1 MYHKQGTDLVNV
13 DKELVRKQGTRV
25 IQRDFSKIVD
35 GKIRHDSDAISLA
48 IMQIVLSDIRY
59 SLKDKKVMTLALEAV
74 LRKHKKTQNIK
85 DKKLKKAEKN
95 ARKKNEKIVKKL
107 RKEGKTEK
115 EIEDIVFK
123 EITTKEELLSNIEK
137 KEKEKKKGKGDS
149 YTSKFIEKYN
159 DRISAI
165 KNLDPKESEE
175 EKKLFENFFKK
186 TRKID
191 NTGKIKAQEQI
202 KTRNSNRGNIKN
214 SSSLNDVKRENEEET
229 KFNTISIHAL
239 LDRKTKMETEPVK
252 TISSKEEQES
262 ILKHKEKEEIQK
274 EVERLENKIV
284 EKDANILRNLNN
296 IVQNNSNNIYEK
308 DTLKK
313 ESLKDSKKEGVKT
326 SFNFK
331 EMIEEKDVNIDD
343 YFKKNNDV
351 DTELE
356 KKRSL
361 EKLRQEFNN
370 ESKAEEIENAPS
382 LKDLVKNITSG
393 IDSDKSSTIFKD
405 KLYNDDTKIEER
417 NFDISVGNVEG
428 NTRRQ
433 ESVLSRDTK
442 VSQRTME
449 FNISELENK
458 IVESVED
465 IYKDTDDSTIGFKEK
480 FEIEEVEV
488 EQPKVKKKTRR
499 QKQKQKEKEKAE
511 QLMSEVSKLEN
522 LRENKRRGK

>member
-123 EITTKEELLSNIEK
+123 EITTKEELISNIEK
-137 KEKEKKKGKGDS
+137 KEKERKKGKGDS

-165 KNLDPKESEE
+165 KNLDQKESEE

-214 SSSLNDVKRENEEET
+214 SSTLNDVKKENEEET

-252 TISSKEEQES
+252 TIVSKEEQES
-262 ILKHKEKEEIQK
+262 NLKHKEQEEIQK

-284 EKDANILRNLNN
+284 EKDSNILRNLNN
-296 IVQNNSNNIYEK
+296 IAQTKGN
-308 DTLKK
+308 K
-313 ESLKDSKKEGVKT
+313 EETVKT

-343 YFKKNNDV
+343 YFKKTNNV

-393 IDSDKSSTIFKD
+393 IESDKSSTIFKD

-417 NFDISVGNVEG
+417 NFDISLGNIDE
-428 NTRRQ
+428 NNKRQ
-433 ESVLSRDTK
+433 DSVLSRDTK

-488 EQPKVKKKTRR
+488 EQPKVKRKTRR
-499 QKQKQKEKEKAE
+499 QKEKEKAE
-511 QLMSEVSKLEN
+511 QLMSEVSKLES
-522 LRENKRRGK
+522 LRENKRKGK

>member
-123 EITTKEELLSNIEK
+123 EITTKEELISNIEK

-149 YTSKFIEKYN
+149 YTSRFIEKYN

-165 KNLDPKESEE
+165 KNLDQKESEE

-214 SSSLNDVKRENEEET
+214 SSTLNDVKKENEEET

-252 TISSKEEQES
+252 TIVSKEEQES
-262 ILKHKEKEEIQK
+262 NLKHKEQEEIQK

-284 EKDANILRNLNN
+284 EKDSNILRNLNN
-296 IVQNNSNNIYEK
+296 IAQTKGN
-308 DTLKK
+308 K
-313 ESLKDSKKEGVKT
+313 EETVKT

-343 YFKKNNDV
+343 YFKKTNNV

-361 EKLRQEFNN
+361 EKLRQEFNSVGKN
-370 ESKAEEIENAPS
+370 EEIENAPS

-393 IDSDKSSTIFKD
+393 IESDKSSTIFKD

-417 NFDISVGNVEG
+417 NFDISLGNIDE
-428 NTRRQ
+428 NNKRQ
-433 ESVLSRDTK
+433 DSVLSRDTK

-480 FEIEEVEV
+480 FEIEEVEL
-488 EQPKVKKKTRR
+488 EQPKVKRKTRR
-499 QKQKQKEKEKAE
+499 QKEKEKAE
-511 QLMSEVSKLEN
+511 QLMSEVSKLES
-522 LRENKRRGK
+522 LRENKRKGK

>member
-123 EITTKEELLSNIEK
+123 EITTKEELISNIE
-137 KEKEKKKGKGDS
+137 EKERKKGKGDS
-149 YTSKFIEKYN
+149 YTSRFIEKYN

-165 KNLDPKESEE
+165 KNIDQKESEE

-214 SSSLNDVKRENEEET
+214 SSTLNDVKKENEEET

-252 TISSKEEQES
+252 TIVSKEEQES
-262 ILKHKEKEEIQK
+262 NLKHKEQEEIQK

-296 IVQNNSNNIYEK
+296 IVRNNSNNIYEK

-313 ESLKDSKKEGVKT
+313 ESLKDSKKEVVKT

-343 YFKKNNDV
+343 YFKKNNNV

-480 FEIEEVEV
+480 FEIEEVKV
-488 EQPKVKKKTRR
+488 EQPKVKRKTRR
-499 QKQKQKEKEKAE
+499 QKEKEKAE
-511 QLMSEVSKLEN
+511 KLMSEVSKLES
-522 LRENKRRGK
+522 LRENKRKRK

>member
-95 ARKKNEKIVKKL
+95 ARKKNEKIIKKL

-123 EITTKEELLSNIEK
+123 EITTKEELISNIEK

-214 SSSLNDVKRENEEET
+214 SSSLNDGKRENEEET

-239 LDRKTKMETEPVK
+239 LDRKTKIETEPVK
-252 TISSKEEQES
+252 TILSKEEQEFN
-262 ILKHKEKEEIQK
+262 LKKKEKEEIQK

-296 IVQNNSNNIYEK
+296 ISQNNSNNIYEK

-313 ESLKDSKKEGVKT
+313 ESLKDSKEEGAKT

-331 EMIEEKDVNIDD
+331 EMIEEKDVNIDN
-343 YFKKNNDV
+343 YFKKNNNV

-361 EKLRQEFNN
+361 EKLRQEFNSI
-370 ESKAEEIENAPS
+370 SKEEEIENAPS

-428 NTRRQ
+428 NTRRE
-433 ESVLSRDTK
+433 ESALSKDTK

-488 EQPKVKKKTRR
+488 EQPKVKRKTRR
-499 QKQKQKEKEKAE
+499 QKEKEKAE
-511 QLMSEVSKLEN
+511 QLMSEVSKLES

>member
-165 KNLDPKESEE
+165 KNLDQKESEE

-214 SSSLNDVKRENEEET
+214 SSSLNDGKRENEEET

-308 DTLKK
+308 
-313 ESLKDSKKEGVKT
+313 
-326 SFNFK
+326 
-331 EMIEEKDVNIDD
+331 IH
-343 YFKKNNDV
+343 
-351 DTELE
+351 
-356 KKRSL
+356 
-361 EKLRQEFNN
+361 
-370 ESKAEEIENAPS
+370 
-382 LKDLVKNITSG
+382 
-393 IDSDKSSTIFKD
+393 
-405 KLYNDDTKIEER
+405 
-417 NFDISVGNVEG
+417 
-428 NTRRQ
+428 
-433 ESVLSRDTK
+433 
-442 VSQRTME
+442 
-449 FNISELENK
+449 
-458 IVESVED
+458 
-465 IYKDTDDSTIGFKEK
+465 
-480 FEIEEVEV
+480 
-488 EQPKVKKKTRR
+488 
-499 QKQKQKEKEKAE
+499 
-511 QLMSEVSKLEN
+511 
-522 LRENKRRGK
+522 

>member
-95 ARKKNEKIVKKL
+95 ARKKNEKIIKKL

-123 EITTKEELLSNIEK
+123 EITTKEELISNIEK
-137 KEKEKKKGKGDS
+137 NEKEKKKGKGDS

-202 KTRNSNRGNIKN
+202 KTRNSNRVNIKN
-214 SSSLNDVKRENEEET
+214 SSSLNDGKRENEEET

-252 TISSKEEQES
+252 TILSKEEQES

-296 IVQNNSNNIYEK
+296 IVQTNSNNIYEK
-308 DTLKK
+308 DILKK
-313 ESLKDSKKEGVKT
+313 ESLKDSKEEGAKT

-343 YFKKNNDV
+343 YFKKNNNV

-361 EKLRQEFNN
+361 EKLRQEFNSV
-370 ESKAEEIENAPS
+370 SKEEEIENAPS
-382 LKDLVKNITSG
+382 LKDLVKNINSG

-405 KLYNDDTKIEER
+405 KLYNDDKKIEER

-428 NTRRQ
+428 NTRKQ
-433 ESVLSRDTK
+433 ESALSRDTK

-488 EQPKVKKKTRR
+488 EQPKVKRKTRR
-499 QKQKQKEKEKAE
+499 QKEKEKAE
-511 QLMSEVSKLEN
+511 QLMSEVSKLES

>member
-85 DKKLKKAEKN
+85 DRKLKKAEKN

-123 EITTKEELLSNIEK
+123 EITTKEELISNIEK
-137 KEKEKKKGKGDS
+137 KEKERKKGKGDS
-149 YTSKFIEKYN
+149 YTSRFIEKYN

-165 KNLDPKESEE
+165 KNIDQKESEE

-214 SSSLNDVKRENEEET
+214 SSTLNDVKKENEEET

-252 TISSKEEQES
+252 TIVSKEEQES
-262 ILKHKEKEEIQK
+262 NLKHKEQEEIQK

-284 EKDANILRNLNN
+284 EKDSNILRNLNN
-296 IVQNNSNNIYEK
+296 IAQTKGN
-308 DTLKK
+308 K
-313 ESLKDSKKEGVKT
+313 EETVKT

-343 YFKKNNDV
+343 YFKKNNNV
-351 DTELE
+351 DAELE

-370 ESKAEEIENAPS
+370 TGKEKEIENAPS
-382 LKDLVKNITSG
+382 LKDLVKNINSG

-405 KLYNDDTKIEER
+405 KLYNDDKKIEER

-488 EQPKVKKKTRR
+488 EQPKVKRKTRR
-499 QKQKQKEKEKAE
+499 QKEKEKAE
-511 QLMSEVSKLEN
+511 QLMSEVSKLES

>member
-13 DKELVRKQGTRV
+13 DKELVRKQGTKV

-95 ARKKNEKIVKKL
+95 ARKKNEKIIKKL

-123 EITTKEELLSNIEK
+123 EITTKEELISNIEK

-202 KTRNSNRGNIKN
+202 KTRNSNRVNIKN
-214 SSSLNDVKRENEEET
+214 SSSLNDGKRENEEET

-252 TISSKEEQES
+252 TILSKEEQEFN
-262 ILKHKEKEEIQK
+262 LKKKEKEEIQK

-296 IVQNNSNNIYEK
+296 IAQTKGN
-308 DTLKK
+308 K
-313 ESLKDSKKEGVKT
+313 EETVKT

-343 YFKKNNDV
+343 YFKKNNNV

-361 EKLRQEFNN
+361 EKLRQEFNSI
-370 ESKAEEIENAPS
+370 SKEEEIENAPS

-433 ESVLSRDTK
+433 ESVLSKDTK

-488 EQPKVKKKTRR
+488 EQPKVKRKTRR
-499 QKQKQKEKEKAE
+499 QKEKEKAE
-511 QLMSEVSKLEN
+511 QLMSEVSKLES

>member
-13 DKELVRKQGTRV
+13 DKELVRKQGTKV

-95 ARKKNEKIVKKL
+95 ARKKNEKIIKKL

-123 EITTKEELLSNIEK
+123 EITTKEELISNIEK

-214 SSSLNDVKRENEEET
+214 SSTLNDVKKENEEET

-252 TISSKEEQES
+252 TIVSKEEQES
-262 ILKHKEKEEIQK
+262 NLKHKEQEEIQK

-284 EKDANILRNLNN
+284 EKDSNILRNLNN
-296 IVQNNSNNIYEK
+296 IAQTKGN
-308 DTLKK
+308 K
-313 ESLKDSKKEGVKT
+313 EETVKT

-343 YFKKNNDV
+343 YFKKTNNV

-361 EKLRQEFNN
+361 EKLRQEFNSVGKN
-370 ESKAEEIENAPS
+370 EEIENAPS

-393 IDSDKSSTIFKD
+393 IESDKSSTIFKD

-417 NFDISVGNVEG
+417 NFDISLGNIDE
-428 NTRRQ
+428 NTKRQ
-433 ESVLSRDTK
+433 DLVLSRDTK

-488 EQPKVKKKTRR
+488 EQPKVKRKTRR
-499 QKQKQKEKEKAE
+499 QKEKEKAE
-511 QLMSEVSKLEN
+511 QLMSEVSKLES

>member
-95 ARKKNEKIVKKL
+95 ARKKNEKIIKKL

-123 EITTKEELLSNIEK
+123 EITTKEELISNIEK

-159 DRISAI
+159 YRISAI

-202 KTRNSNRGNIKN
+202 KTRNSNRVNIKN
-214 SSSLNDVKRENEEET
+214 SSSLNDGKRENEEET

-252 TISSKEEQES
+252 TILSKEEQEFN
-262 ILKHKEKEEIQK
+262 LKKKEKEEIQK

-296 IVQNNSNNIYEK
+296 IVQTTTNNNIYEK
-308 DTLKK
+308 DILKK
-313 ESLKDSKKEGVKT
+313 ESLKDSKEEGAKT

-343 YFKKNNDV
+343 YFKKNNNV

-361 EKLRQEFNN
+361 EKLRQEFNSV
-370 ESKAEEIENAPS
+370 SKEEIENAPS

-433 ESVLSRDTK
+433 ESVLSKDTK

-488 EQPKVKKKTRR
+488 EQPKVKRKTRR
-499 QKQKQKEKEKAE
+499 QKEKEKAE
-511 QLMSEVSKLEN
+511 QLMSEVSKLES
-522 LRENKRRGK
+522 LRENKRIGK

>member
-123 EITTKEELLSNIEK
+123 EITTKEELISNIE
-137 KEKEKKKGKGDS
+137 EKERKKGKGDS

-214 SSSLNDVKRENEEET
+214 SSTLNDVKKENEEET

-313 ESLKDSKKEGVKT
+313 ESLKDSKEEGVKT

-331 EMIEEKDVNIDD
+331 EMIEEKDVNIED
-343 YFKKNNDV
+343 YFKKTNNV

-361 EKLRQEFNN
+361 EKLRQEFNSVGKN
-370 ESKAEEIENAPS
+370 EEIENAPS

-417 NFDISVGNVEG
+417 NFDISLGNIDE
-428 NTRRQ
+428 NNKRQ
-433 ESVLSRDTK
+433 DSVLSRDTK

-480 FEIEEVEV
+480 FEIEEVKV
-488 EQPKVKKKTRR
+488 EQPKVKRKTRR
-499 QKQKQKEKEKAE
+499 QKEKEKAE
-511 QLMSEVSKLEN
+511 KLMSEVSKLES
-522 LRENKRRGK
+522 LRENKRKGK

>member
-85 DKKLKKAEKN
+85 DRKLKKAEKN

-123 EITTKEELLSNIEK
+123 EITTKEELISNIEK
-137 KEKEKKKGKGDS
+137 KEKERKKGKGDS
-149 YTSKFIEKYN
+149 YTSRFIEKYN

-165 KNLDPKESEE
+165 KNLDQKESEE

-214 SSSLNDVKRENEEET
+214 SSTLNDVKKENEEET

-252 TISSKEEQES
+252 TIVSKEEQES
-262 ILKHKEKEEIQK
+262 NLKHKEQEEIQK

-284 EKDANILRNLNN
+284 EKDSNILKNLNN
-296 IVQNNSNNIYEK
+296 IAQTKGN
-308 DTLKK
+308 K
-313 ESLKDSKKEGVKT
+313 EEVVKT

-343 YFKKNNDV
+343 YFKKNNNV

-361 EKLRQEFNN
+361 EKLRQEFNSVGKN
-370 ESKAEEIENAPS
+370 EEIENAPS

-393 IDSDKSSTIFKD
+393 IESDKSSTIFKD

-417 NFDISVGNVEG
+417 NFDISVGNLDE
-428 NTRRQ
+428 NTKRQ
-433 ESVLSRDTK
+433 EPVLSRDTK

-480 FEIEEVEV
+480 FEIEEVKV
-488 EQPKVKKKTRR
+488 EQPKVKKKTKR
-499 QKQKQKEKEKAE
+499 QKEKEKAE
-511 QLMSEVSKLEN
+511 KLMSEVSKLES
-522 LRENKRRGK
+522 LRENKRKRK

>member
-252 TISSKEEQES
+252 TIVSKEEQES
-262 ILKHKEKEEIQK
+262 NLKHKEKEEIQK
-274 EVERLENKIV
+274 L
-284 EKDANILRNLNN
+284 
-296 IVQNNSNNIYEK
+296 
-308 DTLKK
+308 
-313 ESLKDSKKEGVKT
+313 
-326 SFNFK
+326 FK
-331 EMIEEKDVNIDD
+331 N
-343 YFKKNNDV
+343 
-351 DTELE
+351 
-356 KKRSL
+356 
-361 EKLRQEFNN
+361 
-370 ESKAEEIENAPS
+370 
-382 LKDLVKNITSG
+382 
-393 IDSDKSSTIFKD
+393 
-405 KLYNDDTKIEER
+405 
-417 NFDISVGNVEG
+417 
-428 NTRRQ
+428 
-433 ESVLSRDTK
+433 
-442 VSQRTME
+442 
-449 FNISELENK
+449 
-458 IVESVED
+458 
-465 IYKDTDDSTIGFKEK
+465 
-480 FEIEEVEV
+480 
-488 EQPKVKKKTRR
+488 
-499 QKQKQKEKEKAE
+499 
-511 QLMSEVSKLEN
+511 
-522 LRENKRRGK
+522 

>member
-95 ARKKNEKIVKKL
+95 ARKKNEKIIKKL

-123 EITTKEELLSNIEK
+123 EITTKEELISNIEK

-202 KTRNSNRGNIKN
+202 KTRNSNRVNIKN
-214 SSSLNDVKRENEEET
+214 SSSLNDGKRENEEET

-252 TISSKEEQES
+252 TILSKEEQEFN
-262 ILKHKEKEEIQK
+262 LKKKEKEEIQK

-296 IVQNNSNNIYEK
+296 IAQTKGN
-308 DTLKK
+308 K
-313 ESLKDSKKEGVKT
+313 EETVKT

-343 YFKKNNDV
+343 YFKKNNNV

-361 EKLRQEFNN
+361 EKLRQEFNSI
-370 ESKAEEIENAPS
+370 SKEEEIENAPS

-433 ESVLSRDTK
+433 ESVLSKDTK

-488 EQPKVKKKTRR
+488 EQPKVKRKTRR
-499 QKQKQKEKEKAE
+499 QKEKEKAE
-511 QLMSEVSKLEN
+511 QLMSEVSKLES

>member
-85 DKKLKKAEKN
+85 DRKLKKAEKN

-123 EITTKEELLSNIEK
+123 EITTKEELISNIEK
-137 KEKEKKKGKGDS
+137 KEKERKKGKGDS
-149 YTSKFIEKYN
+149 YTSRFIEKYN

-165 KNLDPKESEE
+165 KNLDQKESEE

-202 KTRNSNRGNIKN
+202 KTRNSNRENIKN
-214 SSSLNDVKRENEEET
+214 SSSLNDVKKENEEET

-252 TISSKEEQES
+252 TIVSKEEQES
-262 ILKHKEKEEIQK
+262 NLKHKEQEEIQK

-284 EKDANILRNLNN
+284 EKDSNILRNLNN
-296 IVQNNSNNIYEK
+296 IAQTKGN
-308 DTLKK
+308 K
-313 ESLKDSKKEGVKT
+313 EETVKT

-343 YFKKNNDV
+343 YFKKTNNV

-361 EKLRQEFNN
+361 EKLRQEFNSVGKN
-370 ESKAEEIENAPS
+370 EEIENAPS

-393 IDSDKSSTIFKD
+393 IESDKSSTIFKD

-417 NFDISVGNVEG
+417 NFDISVGNIDE
-428 NTRRQ
+428 NTKRQ
-433 ESVLSRDTK
+433 ESVLSKDTK

-488 EQPKVKKKTRR
+488 EQPKVKRKTRR
-499 QKQKQKEKEKAE
+499 QKEKEKAE
-511 QLMSEVSKLEN
+511 QLMSEVSKLES

>member
-85 DKKLKKAEKN
+85 DRKLKKAEKN

-123 EITTKEELLSNIEK
+123 EITTKEELISNIEK
-137 KEKEKKKGKGDS
+137 KEKERKKGKGDS
-149 YTSKFIEKYN
+149 YTSRFIEKYN

-165 KNLDPKESEE
+165 KNLDQKESEE

-214 SSSLNDVKRENEEET
+214 SSTLNDVKKENEEET

-252 TISSKEEQES
+252 TIVSKEEQES
-262 ILKHKEKEEIQK
+262 NLKHKEQEEIQK

-284 EKDANILRNLNN
+284 EKDSNILRNLNN
-296 IVQNNSNNIYEK
+296 IAQTKGN
-308 DTLKK
+308 K
-313 ESLKDSKKEGVKT
+313 EETVKT

-343 YFKKNNDV
+343 YFKKTNNV

-361 EKLRQEFNN
+361 EKLRQEFNSVGKN
-370 ESKAEEIENAPS
+370 EEIENAPS

-393 IDSDKSSTIFKD
+393 IESDKSSTIFKD

-417 NFDISVGNVEG
+417 NFDISLGNIDE
-428 NTRRQ
+428 NNKRQ
-433 ESVLSRDTK
+433 DSVLSRDTK

-488 EQPKVKKKTRR
+488 EQPKVKRKTRR
-499 QKQKQKEKEKAE
+499 QKEKEKAE
-511 QLMSEVSKLEN
+511 QLMSEVSKLES
-522 LRENKRRGK
+522 LRENKRKGK

>member
-85 DKKLKKAEKN
+85 DRKLKKAEKN

-123 EITTKEELLSNIEK
+123 EITTKEELISNIE
-137 KEKEKKKGKGDS
+137 EKERKKGKGDS
-149 YTSKFIEKYN
+149 YTSRFIEKYN
-159 DRISAI
+159 DRINAI
-165 KNLDPKESEE
+165 KNIDQKESEE

-214 SSSLNDVKRENEEET
+214 SSTLNDVKKEKEEET

-252 TISSKEEQES
+252 TIVSKEEQES
-262 ILKHKEKEEIQK
+262 NLKHKEQEEIQK

-284 EKDANILRNLNN
+284 EKDSNILRNLNN
-296 IVQNNSNNIYEK
+296 IAQTKGN
-308 DTLKK
+308 K
-313 ESLKDSKKEGVKT
+313 EETVKT

-343 YFKKNNDV
+343 YFKKTNNV

-361 EKLRQEFNN
+361 EKLRQEFNSVGKN
-370 ESKAEEIENAPS
+370 EEIENAPS

-393 IDSDKSSTIFKD
+393 IESDKSSTIFKD

-417 NFDISVGNVEG
+417 NFDISVGNIDE
-428 NTRRQ
+428 NNKRQ
-433 ESVLSRDTK
+433 DSVLSRDTK

-480 FEIEEVEV
+480 FEIEEVKV

-499 QKQKQKEKEKAE
+499 QKEKEKAE
-511 QLMSEVSKLEN
+511 QLMSEVSKLES
-522 LRENKRRGK
+522 LRENKRKRK

>member
-13 DKELVRKQGTRV
+13 DKELVRKQGTKV

-95 ARKKNEKIVKKL
+95 ARKKNEKIIKKL

-123 EITTKEELLSNIEK
+123 EITTKEELISNIEK
-137 KEKEKKKGKGDS
+137 NEKEKKKGKGDS

-202 KTRNSNRGNIKN
+202 KTRNSNRVNIKN
-214 SSSLNDVKRENEEET
+214 SSSLNDGKRENEEET

-252 TISSKEEQES
+252 TILSKEEQEFN
-262 ILKHKEKEEIQK
+262 LKKKEKEEIQK

-284 EKDANILRNLNN
+284 EKDSNILRNLNN
-296 IVQNNSNNIYEK
+296 IAQTKGN
-308 DTLKK
+308 K
-313 ESLKDSKKEGVKT
+313 EETVKT

-331 EMIEEKDVNIDD
+331 EMIEEKDVNIED
-343 YFKKNNDV
+343 YFKKTNNV

-361 EKLRQEFNN
+361 EKLRQEFNSVGKN
-370 ESKAEEIENAPS
+370 EEIENAPS

-417 NFDISVGNVEG
+417 NFDISVGNLED

-433 ESVLSRDTK
+433 ESALSRDTK

-488 EQPKVKKKTRR
+488 EQPKVKRKTRR
-499 QKQKQKEKEKAE
+499 QKEKEKAE
-511 QLMSEVSKLEN
+511 QLMSEVSKLES

>member
-74 LRKHKKTQNIK
+74 LRKHKKIQNIK
-85 DKKLKKAEKN
+85 DRKLKKAEKN

-123 EITTKEELLSNIEK
+123 EITTKEELISNIE
-137 KEKEKKKGKGDS
+137 EKERKKGKGDS
-149 YTSKFIEKYN
+149 YTSRFIEKYN

-165 KNLDPKESEE
+165 KNIDQKESEE

-214 SSSLNDVKRENEEET
+214 SSTLNDVKKENEEET

-252 TISSKEEQES
+252 TIVSKEEQES
-262 ILKHKEKEEIQK
+262 NLKHKEQEEIQK

-284 EKDANILRNLNN
+284 EKDSNILRNLNN
-296 IVQNNSNNIYEK
+296 IAQTKGN
-308 DTLKK
+308 K
-313 ESLKDSKKEGVKT
+313 EETVKT

-343 YFKKNNDV
+343 YFKKTNNV

-361 EKLRQEFNN
+361 EKLRQEFNSVGKN
-370 ESKAEEIENAPS
+370 EEIENAPS

-393 IDSDKSSTIFKD
+393 IESDKSSTIFKD

-417 NFDISVGNVEG
+417 NFDISLGNIDE
-428 NTRRQ
+428 NNKRQ
-433 ESVLSRDTK
+433 DSVLSRDTK

-488 EQPKVKKKTRR
+488 EQPKVKRKTRR
-499 QKQKQKEKEKAE
+499 QKEKEKAE
-511 QLMSEVSKLEN
+511 QLMSEVSKLES
-522 LRENKRRGK
+522 LRENKRKGK

>member
-74 LRKHKKTQNIK
+74 LRKDKKIQNIK
-85 DKKLKKAEKN
+85 DRKLRKAEKN

-202 KTRNSNRGNIKN
+202 KTRNSNRVNIKN
-214 SSSLNDVKRENEEET
+214 SSSLNDGKRENEEET

-252 TISSKEEQES
+252 TISSDKEAQES

-343 YFKKNNDV
+343 YFKKNNNV

-356 KKRSL
+356 K
-361 EKLRQEFNN
+361 
-370 ESKAEEIENAPS
+370 
-382 LKDLVKNITSG
+382 
-393 IDSDKSSTIFKD
+393 
-405 KLYNDDTKIEER
+405 
-417 NFDISVGNVEG
+417 
-428 NTRRQ
+428 
-433 ESVLSRDTK
+433 
-442 VSQRTME
+442 
-449 FNISELENK
+449 
-458 IVESVED
+458 
-465 IYKDTDDSTIGFKEK
+465 
-480 FEIEEVEV
+480 
-488 EQPKVKKKTRR
+488 
-499 QKQKQKEKEKAE
+499 
-511 QLMSEVSKLEN
+511 
-522 LRENKRRGK
+522 

>member
-95 ARKKNEKIVKKL
+95 ARKKNEKIIKKL

-123 EITTKEELLSNIEK
+123 EITTKEELISNIEK
-137 KEKEKKKGKGDS
+137 NEKEKKKGKGDS
-149 YTSKFIEKYN
+149 YTSRFIEKYN

-165 KNLDPKESEE
+165 KNLDQKESEE

-214 SSSLNDVKRENEEET
+214 SSSLNDGKRENEEET

-239 LDRKTKMETEPVK
+239 LDRKIKMETEPVK
-252 TISSKEEQES
+252 TIVSKEEQES
-262 ILKHKEKEEIQK
+262 NLEHKEQEEIQK

-284 EKDANILRNLNN
+284 EKDSNILRNLNN
-296 IVQNNSNNIYEK
+296 IAQTKGN
-308 DTLKK
+308 K
-313 ESLKDSKKEGVKT
+313 EETVKT

-343 YFKKNNDV
+343 YFKKTNNV

-361 EKLRQEFNN
+361 EKLRQEFNSVGKN
-370 ESKAEEIENAPS
+370 EEIENAPS

-393 IDSDKSSTIFKD
+393 IESDKSSTIFKD

-417 NFDISVGNVEG
+417 NFDISVGNFDE
-428 NTRRQ
+428 NTKRQ
-433 ESVLSRDTK
+433 DSVLSRDTK

-511 QLMSEVSKLEN
+511 KLMSEVSKLES

>member
-1 MYHKQGTDLVNV
+1 MET
-13 DKELVRKQGTRV
+13 EP
-25 IQRDFSKIVD
+25 
-35 GKIRHDSDAISLA
+35 
-48 IMQIVLSDIRY
+48 
-59 SLKDKKVMTLALEAV
+59 
-74 LRKHKKTQNIK
+74 
-85 DKKLKKAEKN
+85 
-95 ARKKNEKIVKKL
+95 VK
-107 RKEGKTEK
+107 
-115 EIEDIVFK
+115 
-123 EITTKEELLSNIEK
+123 
-137 KEKEKKKGKGDS
+137 
-149 YTSKFIEKYN
+149 
-159 DRISAI
+159 
-165 KNLDPKESEE
+165 
-175 EKKLFENFFKK
+175 
-186 TRKID
+186 
-191 NTGKIKAQEQI
+191 
-202 KTRNSNRGNIKN
+202 
-214 SSSLNDVKRENEEET
+214 
-229 KFNTISIHAL
+229 
-239 LDRKTKMETEPVK
+239 TEPVK

-511 QLMSEVSKLEN
+511 KLMSEVSKLES

>member
-85 DKKLKKAEKN
+85 DRKLKKAEKN

-123 EITTKEELLSNIEK
+123 EITTKEELISNIEK

-202 KTRNSNRGNIKN
+202 KTRNSNRVNIKN
-214 SSSLNDVKRENEEET
+214 SSSLNDGKRENEEET

-252 TISSKEEQES
+252 TILSKEKQEFN
-262 ILKHKEKEEIQK
+262 LKKKEKEEIQK

-296 IVQNNSNNIYEK
+296 IVQTNSNNIYEK
-308 DTLKK
+308 DIK
-313 ESLKDSKKEGVKT
+313 EEGAKT

-331 EMIEEKDVNIDD
+331 EMIEEKDFNIDD
-343 YFKKNNDV
+343 YFKKNNNV

-361 EKLRQEFNN
+361 EKLRQEFNSV
-370 ESKAEEIENAPS
+370 SKEEEIENAPS

-417 NFDISVGNVEG
+417 NFDISVGNLED

-433 ESVLSRDTK
+433 ESELSRDTK

-488 EQPKVKKKTRR
+488 EQPKVKRKTRR
-499 QKQKQKEKEKAE
+499 QKEKEKAE
-511 QLMSEVSKLEN
+511 QLMSEVSKLES

>member
-85 DKKLKKAEKN
+85 DRKLKKAEKN

-123 EITTKEELLSNIEK
+123 EITTKEELISNIEK
-137 KEKEKKKGKGDS
+137 KEKERKKGKGDS
-149 YTSKFIEKYN
+149 YTSRFIEKYN

-165 KNLDPKESEE
+165 KNLDQKESEE

-214 SSSLNDVKRENEEET
+214 SSTLNDVKKENEEET

-252 TISSKEEQES
+252 TIVSKEEQES
-262 ILKHKEKEEIQK
+262 NLKHKEQEEIQK

-284 EKDANILRNLNN
+284 EKDSNILRNLNN
-296 IVQNNSNNIYEK
+296 IAQTKGN
-308 DTLKK
+308 K
-313 ESLKDSKKEGVKT
+313 EETVKT

-343 YFKKNNDV
+343 YFKKTNNV

-361 EKLRQEFNN
+361 EKLRQEFNSVGKN
-370 ESKAEEIENAPS
+370 EEIENAPS

-393 IDSDKSSTIFKD
+393 IESDKSSTIFKD

-417 NFDISVGNVEG
+417 NFDISLGNIDE
-428 NTRRQ
+428 NTKRQ
-433 ESVLSRDTK
+433 DSVLSRDTK

-488 EQPKVKKKTRR
+488 EQPKVKRKTRR
-499 QKQKQKEKEKAE
+499 QKEKEKAE
-511 QLMSEVSKLEN
+511 QLMSEVSKLES
-522 LRENKRRGK
+522 LRENKRKGK

>member
-85 DKKLKKAEKN
+85 DRKLKKAEKN

-123 EITTKEELLSNIEK
+123 EITTKEELISNIEK
-137 KEKEKKKGKGDS
+137 KEKERKKGKGDS
-149 YTSKFIEKYN
+149 YTSRFIEKYN

-165 KNLDPKESEE
+165 KNLDQKESEE

-214 SSSLNDVKRENEEET
+214 SSTLNDVKKENEEET

-252 TISSKEEQES
+252 TIVFKEEQES
-262 ILKHKEKEEIQK
+262 NLKHKEQEEIQK

-284 EKDANILRNLNN
+284 EKDSNILRNLNN
-296 IVQNNSNNIYEK
+296 IAQTKGN
-308 DTLKK
+308 K
-313 ESLKDSKKEGVKT
+313 EETVKT

-343 YFKKNNDV
+343 YFKKTNNV

-361 EKLRQEFNN
+361 EKLRQEFNSVGKN
-370 ESKAEEIENAPS
+370 EEIENAPS

-393 IDSDKSSTIFKD
+393 IESDKSSTIFKD

-417 NFDISVGNVEG
+417 NFDISLGNIDE
-428 NTRRQ
+428 NNKRQ
-433 ESVLSRDTK
+433 DSVLSRDTK

-488 EQPKVKKKTRR
+488 EQPKVKRKTRR
-499 QKQKQKEKEKAE
+499 QKEKEKAE
-511 QLMSEVSKLEN
+511 QLMSEVSKLES
-522 LRENKRRGK
+522 LRENKRKGK

>member
-165 KNLDPKESEE
+165 KNLDQKESEE

-202 KTRNSNRGNIKN
+202 KTRNSNRVNIKN
-214 SSSLNDVKRENEEET
+214 SSSLNDGKRENEEET

-252 TISSKEEQES
+252 TISSDKEAQES

-313 ESLKDSKKEGVKT
+313 ESLKDSKKEVVKT

-343 YFKKNNDV
+343 YFKKNNNV

-480 FEIEEVEV
+480 FEIEEVKV
-488 EQPKVKKKTRR
+488 EQPKVKRKTRR
-499 QKQKQKEKEKAE
+499 QKEKEKAE
-511 QLMSEVSKLEN
+511 KLMSEVSKLES
-522 LRENKRRGK
+522 LRENKRKRK

>member
-123 EITTKEELLSNIEK
+123 EITTKEELISNIEK
-137 KEKEKKKGKGDS
+137 KEKERKKGKGDS
-149 YTSKFIEKYN
+149 YTSRFIEKYN

-165 KNLDPKESEE
+165 KNLDQKESEE

-214 SSSLNDVKRENEEET
+214 SSTLNDVKKENEEET

-252 TISSKEEQES
+252 TIVSKEEQES
-262 ILKHKEKEEIQK
+262 NLKHKEQEEIQK

-284 EKDANILRNLNN
+284 EKDSNILRNLNN
-296 IVQNNSNNIYEK
+296 IAQTKGN
-308 DTLKK
+308 K
-313 ESLKDSKKEGVKT
+313 EETVKT

-343 YFKKNNDV
+343 YFKKTNNV

-361 EKLRQEFNN
+361 EKLRQEFNSVGKN
-370 ESKAEEIENAPS
+370 EEIENAPS

-393 IDSDKSSTIFKD
+393 IESDKSSTIFKD

-417 NFDISVGNVEG
+417 NFDISLGNIDE
-428 NTRRQ
+428 NNKRQ
-433 ESVLSRDTK
+433 DSVLSRDTK

-488 EQPKVKKKTRR
+488 EQPKVKRKTRR
-499 QKQKQKEKEKAE
+499 QKEKEKAE
-511 QLMSEVSKLEN
+511 QLMSEVSKLES
-522 LRENKRRGK
+522 LRENKRKGK

>member
-1 MYHKQGTDLVNV
+1 MFKW
-13 DKELVRKQGTRV
+13 
-25 IQRDFSKIVD
+25 
-35 GKIRHDSDAISLA
+35 
-48 IMQIVLSDIRY
+48 
-59 SLKDKKVMTLALEAV
+59 LKD
-74 LRKHKKTQNIK
+74 
-85 DKKLKKAEKN
+85 
-95 ARKKNEKIVKKL
+95 
-107 RKEGKTEK
+107 
-115 EIEDIVFK
+115 EI
-123 EITTKEELLSNIEK
+123 
-137 KEKEKKKGKGDS
+137 
-149 YTSKFIEKYN
+149 
-159 DRISAI
+159 
-165 KNLDPKESEE
+165 
-175 EKKLFENFFKK
+175 
-186 TRKID
+186 
-191 NTGKIKAQEQI
+191 
-202 KTRNSNRGNIKN
+202 
-214 SSSLNDVKRENEEET
+214 
-229 KFNTISIHAL
+229 
-239 LDRKTKMETEPVK
+239 
-252 TISSKEEQES
+252 
-262 ILKHKEKEEIQK
+262 
-274 EVERLENKIV
+274 
-284 EKDANILRNLNN
+284 
-296 IVQNNSNNIYEK
+296 NNIYEK

-511 QLMSEVSKLEN
+511 KLMSEVSKLES

>member
-85 DKKLKKAEKN
+85 DRKLKKAEKN

-123 EITTKEELLSNIEK
+123 EITTKEELISNIE
-137 KEKEKKKGKGDS
+137 EKERKKGKGDS
-149 YTSKFIEKYN
+149 YTSRFIEKYN

-165 KNLDPKESEE
+165 KNIDQKESEE

-214 SSSLNDVKRENEEET
+214 SSTLNDVKKENEEET

-252 TISSKEEQES
+252 TIVSKEEQES
-262 ILKHKEKEEIQK
+262 NLKHKEQEEIQK

-284 EKDANILRNLNN
+284 EKDSNILRNLNN
-296 IVQNNSNNIYEK
+296 IAQTKGN
-308 DTLKK
+308 K
-313 ESLKDSKKEGVKT
+313 EETVKT

-343 YFKKNNDV
+343 YFKKTNNV

-361 EKLRQEFNN
+361 EKLRQEFNSVGKN
-370 ESKAEEIENAPS
+370 EEIENAPS

-393 IDSDKSSTIFKD
+393 IESDKSSTIFKD

-417 NFDISVGNVEG
+417 NFDISLGNIDE
-428 NTRRQ
+428 NNKRQ
-433 ESVLSRDTK
+433 DSVLSRDTK

-488 EQPKVKKKTRR
+488 EQPKVKRKTRR
-499 QKQKQKEKEKAE
+499 QKEKEKAE
-511 QLMSEVSKLEN
+511 QLMSEVSKLES
-522 LRENKRRGK
+522 LRENKRKGK

>member
-85 DKKLKKAEKN
+85 DRKLKKAEKN

-123 EITTKEELLSNIEK
+123 EITTKEELISNIEK
-137 KEKEKKKGKGDS
+137 KEKERKKGKGDS
-149 YTSKFIEKYN
+149 YTSRFIEKYN

-165 KNLDPKESEE
+165 KNIDQKESEE

-214 SSSLNDVKRENEEET
+214 SSTLNDVKKENEEET

-252 TISSKEEQES
+252 TIVSKEEQES
-262 ILKHKEKEEIQK
+262 NLKHKEQEEIQK

-284 EKDANILRNLNN
+284 EKDSNILRNLNN
-296 IVQNNSNNIYEK
+296 IAQTKGN
-308 DTLKK
+308 K
-313 ESLKDSKKEGVKT
+313 EETVKT

-343 YFKKNNDV
+343 YFKKTNNV

-361 EKLRQEFNN
+361 EKLRQEFNSVGKN
-370 ESKAEEIENAPS
+370 EEIENAPS

-393 IDSDKSSTIFKD
+393 IESDKSSTIFKD

-417 NFDISVGNVEG
+417 NFDISLGNIDE
-428 NTRRQ
+428 NNKRQ
-433 ESVLSRDTK
+433 DSVLSRDTK

-488 EQPKVKKKTRR
+488 EQPKVKRKTRR
-499 QKQKQKEKEKAE
+499 QKEKEKAE
-511 QLMSEVSKLEN
+511 QLMSEVSKLES
-522 LRENKRRGK
+522 LRENKRKGK